1 MSHLWKIED
10 FLAEITHLQELCA
23 RRPGSTVVQTLLN
36 TLCQRLQA
44 VDTWASEA
52 IIQLL
57 DHVEKST
64 LPETEK
70 ATLNQCVE
78 SLATASNNH
87 ALTLAHGGQKVHNFP
102 AYLTS
107 QDWTLLHADVTVMDL
122 LSVLAQR
129 LAHMS
134 VVSLKGHT
142 KHQAVALIL
151 KIRNDQG
158 KPAMTPH
165 ALHQLQKDFQALH
178 KAANQGVAPGNGTYP
193 PRPNDLGENWLQ
205 AAYGNDRPECRH
217 ISLAP
222 WMKKAPVRNTNLL
235 LQATQCRTNG
245 DVPQDTVAQLAQAL
259 LPAQSHRQPQVTFA
273 TQAAT
278 SQQEVL
284 NNRPAATP
292 QALGLTNGP
301 TEQALPLATEPAVPQ
316 QKGQPSSNTNGQTLE
331 ELEAQAYQAIAFK
344 KKTKGMKRPK
354 PKTKRAK
361 LAELLQFS
369 SNLPKHSQS
378 ALAAILDKA
387 KKLGIKLKA
396 SSGDTNLCFHLA
408 MVLADGAAAKQVW
421 SSKGDS
427 GIACAPSSSLKACAW
442 QQ

>member
-36 TLCQRLQA
+36 TLCQRLHT
-44 VDTWASEA
+44 VDTWTSEA

-122 LSVLAQR
+122 LSALAQR

-134 VVSLKGHT
+134 VVSLKEHT

-178 KAANQGVAPGNGTYP
+178 KAATQGVAPGNGTYP

-205 AAYGNDRPECRH
+205 AACGNDRPECRQ

-245 DVPQDTVAQLAQAL
+245 NVPQDTVAQLAQAL
-259 LPAQSHRQPQVTFA
+259 LQAQSHRQPQVTFA

-292 QALGLTNGP
+292 MSQALPLTNGP

-331 ELEAQAYQAIAFK
+331 ELEAQAYQAIASK
-344 KKTKGMKRPK
+344 KKTKGMKRPAAHQPTPT
-354 PKTKRAK
+354 PKRKAK
-361 LAELLQFS
+361 TTPT
-369 SNLPKHSQS
+369 PKCK
-378 ALAAILDKA
+378 AKTVAKAKAASKAKAAPKA
-387 KKLGIKLKA
+387 KK
-396 SSGDTNLCFHLA
+396 SGMGPGCSKCRG
-408 MVLADGAAAKQVW
+408 DGCSQCGKPNFRGQIYPGRAAWEAAFGKH
-421 SSKGDS
+421 K
-427 GIACAPSSSLKACAW
+427 
-442 QQ
+442 